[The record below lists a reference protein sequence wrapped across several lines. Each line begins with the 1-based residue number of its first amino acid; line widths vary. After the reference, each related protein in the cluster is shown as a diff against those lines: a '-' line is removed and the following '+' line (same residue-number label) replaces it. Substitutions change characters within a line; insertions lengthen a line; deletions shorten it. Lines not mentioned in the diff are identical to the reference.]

1 MTAKSVA
8 VPYQVNVAGDTRAL
22 KLLAIAGAGAAL
34 AGAPF
39 VLNDYQVNLV
49 IEAMI
54 FGVFAIGLNFLV
66 GYTGLVSLG
75 HAMFLGIGGYGFGIF
90 TVLLD
95 WPWWMAIP
103 AAIACSAVV
112 SFLIGVVCVRS
123 SGVGFFIMTLA
134 FSELAYGVAFKTK
147 LVGGDDGM
155 SGISRPDIGFL
166 GLDIY
171 DPATF
176 YGFMFIAF
184 AVVLFVSW
192 RIIRSPFGMVLV
204 GIRENESRMRALGY
218 RTQRY
223 KMAVFTLSGTIS
235 SFGGVLLAIKTG
247 FMSPETLSWMMSG
260 EGLLMVIVGGA
271 GTLLGPVLGAAAYVL
286 LRAGLTGITDHW
298 VLFLGSFFVLTVV
311 FFRGGLV
318 GLISGATTWVR
329 R

>member
-1 MTAKSVA
+1 MTTKSIA
-8 VPYQVNVAGDTRAL
+8 VPYRANVASDVRTL
-22 KLLAIAGAGAAL
+22 SILAIAVAAAAL
-34 AGAPF
+34 ACAPF

-49 IEAMI
+49 IEAMV
-54 FGVFAIGLNFLV
+54 FGIFAIGLNFLV

-95 WPWWMAIP
+95 WPWWAAIP
-103 AAIACSAVV
+103 ATILCSAVL
-112 SFLIGVVCVRS
+112 SFLIGIVCIRS

-134 FSELAYGVAFKTK
+134 FSELMYGLAFKTK

-171 DPATF
+171 NPATL
-176 YGFMFIAF
+176 YGFMLVAF
-184 AVVLFVSW
+184 AIVLFVSW

-218 RTQRY
+218 RTQWY
-223 KMAVFTLSGTIS
+223 KMAVFTLSGMIS
-235 SFGGVLLAIKTG
+235 SFGGVMLVIKTG

-271 GTLLGPVLGAAAYVL
+271 GTFLGPVLGAAAYVL

-298 VLFLGSFFVLTVV
+298 ILFLGSFFVLTVV
-311 FFRGGLV
+311 FFRGGLI
-318 GLISGATTWVR
+318 GLISGAMAWVR